1 MLLSMEMTS
10 WKQHARRSML
20 PNDVVICAIALDE
33 DLYIDEWIRYHLALG
48 FSHIYIYD
56 NGNTL
61 KNRQSDKVTII
72 PFPGET
78 KQLEAY
84 TIFAFQYRTKHKWCA
99 FIDIDEFIVVK
110 NIHQFL
116 TMYHDCAA
124 IALNWKMFGTSN
136 HTQYSEEPVTK
147 RFRYY
152 SNNDHFKS
160 IIQLKYII
168 SFSNPHLAKLQ
179 GLTYDTNRRVVVDS
193 SNPNGDTKIACIHHY
208 YTKSEEEFEKKINR
222 GRADIIQKRSM
233 DELIDIHSK
242 YNDIYNSDA
251 WEFYSKLL

>member
-1 MLLSMEMTS
+1 MSS
-10 WKQHARRSML
+10 WRKTVTRRVL
-20 PNDVVICAIALDE
+20 PTDAVICAIALHE
-33 DLYIDEWIRYHLALG
+33 DLYIDEWIQYHLALG
-48 FSHIYIYD
+48 FSHIYIHD

-61 KNRQSDKVTII
+61 KDRKSDKVTII

-84 TIFAFQYRTKHKWCA
+84 NTFASQYKNKHKWCA

-110 NIHQFL
+110 NINQFL
-116 TMYHDCAA
+116 TMYHDCPA

-152 SNNDHFKS
+152 SNNAHVKS
-160 IIQLKYII
+160 IIQLKYIK
-168 SFSNPHLAKLQ
+168 SFYNPHLAQLQ
-179 GLTYDTNRRVVVDS
+179 GLTYDTNRLVVVDS
-193 SNPNGDTKIACIHHY
+193 LHPNGDTSIACIHHY

-233 DELIDIHSK
+233 DELIDIHSQ

-251 WEFYSKLL
+251 WDFYSKLL